1 MAKPK
6 ASAKVI
12 HIGIDPLVS
21 RHPFREYETDLLVA
35 GDPVAAVTMLNQ
47 VLGAG
52 DKARRDGRRKAVAA
66 VREEMKAARNKI
78 LAQVKSQV
86 PVHPAWLAHCL
97 NEAKAENAIFVNE
110 LGIAPNRLDFKD
122 PLSFIGTSLAGGL
135 GAGLGSALGAKLAAR
150 DREVVVAVG
159 DGSYMFGNPVP
170 YHFVQRAE
178 NLPVLTIVANN
189 HSWLA
194 VRQSTLAVYP
204 DGAAAKANVMPIQDL
219 NPSPAFERVA
229 ECCDGWA
236 MSVEDPAKLPDAMK
250 QAFEKVRSGVPAL
263 LNVHTQGM
271 R

>member
-1 MAKPK
+1 
-6 ASAKVI
+6 
-12 HIGIDPLVS
+12 
-21 RHPFREYETDLLVA
+21 
-35 GDPVAAVTMLNQ
+35 
-47 VLGAG
+47 
-52 DKARRDGRRKAVAA
+52 
-66 VREEMKAARNKI
+66 
-78 LAQVKSQV
+78 
-86 PVHPAWLAHCL
+86 
-97 NEAKAENAIFVNE
+97 
-110 LGIAPNRLDFKD
+110 
-122 PLSFIGTSLAGGL
+122 
-135 GAGLGSALGAKLAAR
+135 
-150 DREVVVAVG
+150 
-159 DGSYMFGNPVP
+159 MFGNPVP

-219 NPSPAFERVA
+219 NPSPAFEKVA

-250 QAFEKVRSGVPAL
+250 RAFEKVRSGTPAL